1 MFVWEGQKLHK
12 KQSFDKYLIKKI
24 KIAYI
29 QSFAKDE
36 NFEENE

>member
-1 MFVWEGQKLHK
+1 MFVWEDRKLHK

-29 QSFAKDE
+29 QTLDK
-36 NFEENE
+36 FEKSNRK